1 MSTDQNSN
9 VVGNRRNTQVARKE
23 KPSETKFKNE
33 MKKYRFEPVTDLS
46 NEEGTKFFQK
56 MSTSFEEYIR
66 RRDDFL
72 SANEKRIKSVAKTR
86 VEILT
91 DGERDIDSPFEFNNN
106 EKNRIPLWRRLSF
119 RYFNVY
125 YQDIYIASLSIAL
138 TNYDSYIYQLS
149 INFEKNK
156 DKLYFIFY
164 FVIKI
169 LNNDESVNQVLFPGI
184 YYYGVPPLDKLF
196 FRTRSFGP
204 IELEDS
210 ATRDVFKIN
219 NDNEPH
225 NNIHNNSLI
234 EYYWGKIE
242 TQYYFSKTFVEMI
255 MSREMYKIRKN
266 VQEFKR
272 DPDKNKL
279 DRNIP
284 VEIYKQHLNEI
295 GDNINTIQQLQNVL
309 RQNLQEQKKKRKQN
323 QRRQLYSIYN
333 PIKMEDVPMDEFLK
347 QPDTIVLINEKCKL
361 FGHYLRTHEIIYE
374 CENGRKKSSY
384 VNNPDVKA
392 MIRMP
397 TTGNGGTYYFLRTD
411 PIIKEMQD
419 GYNVFHFKTNP
430 EDVKVLS
437 KDYAQGGTAV
447 SALHC
452 DKKDI
457 VKISETTKREKRGDG
472 LQMTVSIE
480 F

>member
-1 MSTDQNSN
+1 MSTDQQSN
-9 VVGNRRNTQVARKE
+9 VVGNQQRTQVVPKE
-23 KPSETKFKNE
+23 KLLETKLKNE
-33 MKKYRFEPVTDLS
+33 MKKYKFEPVTDLS
-46 NEEGTKFFQK
+46 NEEGEKFFQE
-56 MSTSFEEYIR
+56 MSTSYEEYLKRQSLPSFIK
-66 RRDDFL
+66 FYKSKYLKIL
-72 SANEKRIKSVAKTR
+72 S
-86 VEILT
+86 
-91 DGERDIDSPFEFNNN
+91 DGEYDIDGNKLDSYKFISPW
-106 EKNRIPLWRRLSF
+106 IRLSF

-125 YQDIYIASLSIAL
+125 YQDEYIASLSIAL
-138 TNYDSYIYQLS
+138 TYGDRYIYQLS
-149 INFEKNK
+149 INFEENK
-156 DKLYFIFY
+156 DRLFFIFY

-169 LNNDESVNQVLFPGI
+169 FNDGSCPQKFFPDI
-184 YYYGVPPLDKLF
+184 YYYGVPPPDKGF
-196 FRTRSFGP
+196 FRRSSFGP

-210 ATRDVFKIN
+210 ATRNVFKIN

-242 TQYYFSKTFVEMI
+242 TQYYISKTFVEMI

-272 DPDKNKL
+272 DPYKNKL

-284 VEIYKQHLNEI
+284 VDIFTQYLNEV

-309 RQNLQEQKKKRKQN
+309 RQNRQEQKKKIKQN
-323 QRRQLYSIYN
+323 QRRQLDSIFDPLEMAY
-333 PIKMEDVPMDEFLK
+333 VPMDEFLE
-347 QPDTIVLINEKCKL
+347 QPDAIVLINEKCQL
-361 FGHYLRTHEIIYE
+361 FGHYLTTHEIIYE
-374 CENGRKKSSY
+374 CENGRTLRSY

-397 TTGNGGTYYFLRTD
+397 TGDGGTYYFLRTD
-411 PIIKEMQD
+411 PIIKDMQE

-430 EDVKVLS
+430 QYVKVLS
-437 KDYAQGGTAV
+437 KDVAQGGSIV
-447 SALHC
+447 SGLHC
-452 DKKDI
+452 DEKDI

>member
-1 MSTDQNSN
+1 MSTDQQSN

-46 NEEGTKFFQK
+46 NDEGTKFFQK

-66 RRDDFL
+66 RLDDFV
-72 SANEKRIKSVAKTR
+72 SANEKRIKHAVRTR
-86 VEILT
+86 VKILT
-91 DGERDIDSPFEFNNN
+91 DGECDIDSPFQFNNN
-106 EKNRIPLWRRLSF
+106 EKERIPSWRRLSF

-138 TNYDSYIYQLS
+138 TYYDSYIYQLS

-164 FVIKI
+164 FVIRL
-169 LNNDESVNQVLFPGI
+169 LNKDESLDQILSPNI
-184 YYYGVPPLDKLF
+184 YYYGVPPPDKSF

-210 ATRDVFKIN
+210 ATRNAFKID

-242 TQYYFSKTFVEMI
+242 TQYYISKTFVEMI

-272 DPDKNKL
+272 DPYKNKL

-284 VEIYKQHLNEI
+284 VDIFTQYLNEV

-309 RQNLQEQKKKRKQN
+309 RQNRQEQKKKIKQN
-323 QRRQLYSIYN
+323 QRRQLDSIFDPLEMAY
-333 PIKMEDVPMDEFLK
+333 VPMDEFLE
-347 QPDTIVLINEKCKL
+347 QPDAIVLINEKCQL
-361 FGHYLRTHEIIYE
+361 FGHYLTTHEIIYE
-374 CENGRKKSSY
+374 CENGRTLRSY

-397 TTGNGGTYYFLRTD
+397 TGDGGTYYFLRTD
-411 PIIKEMQD
+411 PIIKDMQE

-430 EDVKVLS
+430 QYVKVLS
-437 KDYAQGGTAV
+437 KDVAQGGSIV
-447 SALHC
+447 SGLHC
-452 DKKDI
+452 DEKDI